1 MTNSGQLTLF
11 AEGSLVNRT
20 VRPEGDEAQRMTAT
34 SGRKCAEL
42 LTQSGPIGLLLK
54 TCLESEQLY
63 STQRLLTWRPLATP
77 SGCLLFRLVPSKPR
91 TQESDT
97 LYWPTMAAADGNRG
111 ADYSRQYRKGSGG
124 DDLPTAV
131 SRVENGWGRAK
142 VAERIGAT
150 GTDDTGKIA
159 AALTRGTN
167 QTTLTLGGSRL
178 NPEWCEWLM
187 GFPLGWTDVEH

>member
-1 MTNSGQLTLF
+1 MSSEQLTLLQVDSPANPTVKPGS
-11 AEGSLVNRT
+11 AEAR
-20 VRPEGDEAQRMTAT
+20 QMTAT

-42 LTQSGPIGLLLK
+42 LTQPGPLGLLLK
-54 TCLESEQLY
+54 TCLESEQLFSMMCY
-63 STQRLLTWRPLATP
+63 LTWKEWATP
-77 SGCLLFRLVPSKPR
+77 QGRLLFRLVLSKRR
-91 TQESDT
+91 TFESG
-97 LYWPTMAAADGNRG
+97 YSFWPTMAAADGNRG
-111 ADYSRQYRKGSGG
+111 ADYSRQYRARSGG

-131 SRVENGWGRAK
+131 SRAENGWGRAK
-142 VAERIGAT
+142 VAEKIGAT

-167 QTTLTLGGSRL
+167 RTTLTSGGSRL